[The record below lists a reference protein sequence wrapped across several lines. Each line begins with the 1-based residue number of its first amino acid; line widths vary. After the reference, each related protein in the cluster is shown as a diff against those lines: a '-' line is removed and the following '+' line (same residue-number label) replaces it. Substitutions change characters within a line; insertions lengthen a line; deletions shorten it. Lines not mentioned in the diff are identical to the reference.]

1 MTLRK
6 LILEEI
12 GYEYAHLK
20 GKQLLGAYAA
30 IHNNE
35 GWKEGRSLKDNFFMG
50 FHTEATIPLSAVCE
64 NLLPLLG
71 NFSEDQ
77 KFKFEYGIKRAGDGI
92 IKFVPLAERMSKE
105 YKQPEDEVVTECYFK
120 LEGYYKK

>member
-1 MTLRK
+1 MTIRK

-12 GYEYAHLK
+12 GQEYSDLK
-20 GKQLLGAYAA
+20 GRELLEAYAN
-30 IHNNE
+30 IYKNE
-35 GWKEGRSLKDNFFMG
+35 GWKVGKSLKDDFLFG

-71 NFSEDQ
+71 NFPEDQ

-92 IKFVPLAERMSKE
+92 IRHVPLGERMRK
-105 YKQPEDEVVTECYFK
+105 KFPEDEVVTECYFK

>member
-1 MTLRK
+1 MTIRK

-12 GYEYAHLK
+12 GQEYSDLK
-20 GKQLLGAYAA
+20 GRQLLEAYAN
-30 IHNNE
+30 IHKNE
-35 GWKEGRSLKDNFFMG
+35 GWKVGKSLKEDFLFG

-71 NFSEDQ
+71 NFPEDQ
-77 KFKFEYGIKRAGDGI
+77 KFKFEYGIQRAGDGL